1 MDGSKVNEMTNSL
14 SLKISNDEIRE
25 MRGGGEIYIEQKV
38 HGRRSDALVQK
49 QGQLARATCT
59 GI

>member
-25 MRGGGEIYIEQKV
+25 MRGGGEIYI
-38 HGRRSDALVQK
+38 G
-49 QGQLARATCT
+49 
-59 GI
+59 